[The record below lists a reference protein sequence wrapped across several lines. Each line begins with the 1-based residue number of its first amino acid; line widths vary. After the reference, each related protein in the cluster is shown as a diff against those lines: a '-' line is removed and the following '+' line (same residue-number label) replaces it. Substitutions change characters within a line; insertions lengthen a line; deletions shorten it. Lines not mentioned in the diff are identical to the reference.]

1 MSVAKGLAESIAGLV
16 LLFLVFLVVTF
27 PVTWL
32 LMLFIGNIGGDLS
45 YWGTLPLGTVVSM
58 LIGAASSG
66 ASGGRSSAY

>member
-1 MSVAKGLAESIAGLV
+1 MGVAKGLAESIAGLV

-32 LMLFIGNIGGDLS
+32 LMLFIGNLGGDLS

-66 ASGGRSSAY
+66 ASGRGSSAY

>member
-58 LIGAASSG
+58 VIGAASSG
-66 ASGGRSSAY
+66 ASGRSSSSY

>member
-1 MSVAKGLAESIAGLV
+1 MSVAKGLAESIVGLV
-16 LLFLVFLVVTF
+16 LLFLVFLIVTF

-58 LIGAASSG
+58 VIGAASSG
-66 ASGGRSSAY
+66 ASSGRSSAY

>member
-16 LLFLVFLVVTF
+16 LLFLVFLI
-27 PVTWL
+27 VTWL

-58 LIGAASSG
+58 VIGAASSG
-66 ASGGRSSAY
+66 ASGRGSSTY